1 MVGLFIIILY
11 LHLLFPWLSAPP
23 QQLHSSADPTA
34 SGTSSPG
41 FRKRG
46 SRHGGVQAGYSC
58 SWRQRAL
65 QGHLQLQLACDQKL
79 GEPVLPQGLGCLVL
93 GAVVVHPGDAGSE
106 ELGVTEQAEGRRS
119 HGLQQHEDEN
129 TRTEAGTRAKDT
141 LLDTSDGPVP
151 LLGGRGRAVPAVPP
165 KLQHGG
171 WAAACQ
177 PCASAQVGG
186 SEPFVVVVVLGVGVG
201 VWEGQ
206 GVVGR
211 AC

>member
-1 MVGLFIIILY
+1 M
-11 LHLLFPWLSAPP
+11 
-23 QQLHSSADPTA
+23 
-34 SGTSSPG
+34 
-41 FRKRG
+41 
-46 SRHGGVQAGYSC
+46 
-58 SWRQRAL
+58 L

-79 GEPVLPQGLGCLVL
+79 GEPGLPRGLGCLVL
-93 GAVVVHPGDAGSE
+93 GAVVVHPGDAGGE

-129 TRTEAGTRAKDT
+129 AHTEAGTRAKDT

-165 KLQHGG
+165 KPATRRLG
-171 WAAACQ
+171 Q
-177 PCASAQVGG
+177 PRASAQACG
-186 SEPFVVVVVLGVGVG
+186 SEPFLVVVVLGVRVG